1 MARKKDEYVQIET
14 GEICKVLRRSS
25 TESPIKVGEEVI
37 IEWNETTALCRK
49 VKRIATE
56 KEYLTTGS
64 T

>member
-1 MARKKDEYVQIET
+1 MARKKTEYVQIET
-14 GEICKVLRRSS
+14 GEICKVLRRSC
-25 TESPIKVGEEVI
+25 TDLPIKIGDDVI

-56 KEYLTTGS
+56 QEYLTTAS

>member
-1 MARKKDEYVQIET
+1 MARKKAEYIQIET
-14 GEICKVLRRSS
+14 GEVCKVLFRSN
-25 TESPIKVGEEVI
+25 TELPIKIDEEVI

-56 KEYLTTGS
+56 QEYLTTGS